1 MTRRIRVL
9 LFATARE
16 AVGSARLDR
25 AAPSEGVALDA
36 FLDGLATDFPRLK
49 PILRTSRIV
58 RNGRYVQAG
67 DTRLRAGDEV
77 AIHPPYSG
85 G

>member
-1 MTRRIRVL
+1 VRIL

-16 AVGSARLDR
+16 AVGAAALDR
-25 AAPSEGVALDA
+25 EVPSDGRPVGAL
-36 FLDGLATDFPRLK
+36 LDSLGAEYPA
-49 PILRTSRIV
+49 LRPVLRHARIV
-58 RNGRYVQAG
+58 RNGRYVSGRAG
-67 DTRLRAGDEV
+67 RVRPGDEV